1 LRPAGC
7 ALRDRSLHELARALG
22 SLSFEQQ
29 PDRLDALTECVS
41 LCREVLQLRP
51 LGHFQRWLS
60 VNNLALALMRS
71 FEVYGDPQ
79 LLAEAVDLHRQ
90 AVVLCAPGHPNHN
103 GVLNNLGGVL
113 HISFEHQG
121 GFETLA
127 EAIRLLRE
135 VLQFRPPGHHL
146 RVIALDNLATALL
159 TSFSYQ
165 GRSELL
171 TEAISHHREA
181 LQLVP
186 GILPKRAQII
196 EGLAKALLVS
206 FREQG
211 GSYKLT
217 EVTALL
223 REALILQPPGHRM
236 HSSSLHNLAKALQA
250 VYDADGDGGALS
262 ESLALHRQALQL
274 RSQGHWLH
282 LASLEDLA
290 DLLCRP
296 ECCSWSEALDF
307 YRTAL
312 DTCPTGYPA
321 RARLLSSMSKCF
333 LTADSPFFDLSE
345 GISHLHQAYA
355 DSFSHVNQ
363 RLKSALHDLRRVE
376 QAQGVT
382 AADLDWHAQTE
393 SSSLI
398 LDLYAQVIGLLPR
411 AANLGLDHSTR
422 LQAVAGSDEIPRN
435 AAARALLFDRVPQAV
450 EMLEEGRGVFWSQ
463 ALCLSTSGFD
473 GVPDNDRQELQRLLR
488 LLEHGA
494 RRLEKFNQSEIHRE
508 RELETQRRLNE
519 EAEALISKIRNE
531 PGLERF
537 LLPPAFIALFSA
549 LPDGFIVIV
558 NTSKLGHHA
567 LLLHRVT
574 GIATSLELKPACTG
588 FDTETLSAR

>member
-1 LRPAGC
+1 
-7 ALRDRSLHELARALG
+7 
-22 SLSFEQQ
+22 
-29 PDRLDALTECVS
+29 
-41 LCREVLQLRP
+41 
-51 LGHFQRWLS
+51 
-60 VNNLALALMRS
+60 
-71 FEVYGDPQ
+71 
-79 LLAEAVDLHRQ
+79 
-90 AVVLCAPGHPNHN
+90 
-103 GVLNNLGGVL
+103 
-113 HISFEHQG
+113 
-121 GFETLA
+121 
-127 EAIRLLRE
+127 
-135 VLQFRPPGHHL
+135 
-146 RVIALDNLATALL
+146 LDNLATALL

-186 GILPKRAQII
+186 GILLKRAQII

-206 FREQG
+206 IREQG

-236 HSSSLHNLAKALQA
+236 HSSSLHHLAKALQA
-250 VYDADGDGGALS
+250 VYDADGDGDALS

-274 RSQGHWLH
+274 RSKGHWLH
-282 LASLEDLA
+282 LAPLEDLA

-296 ECCSWSEALDF
+296 ECCSWSEALVF

-333 LTADSPFFDLSE
+333 LTPDSPFFDLSE
-345 GISHLHQAYA
+345 GISHLRQAYA
-355 DSFSHVNQ
+355 DTFFHVNQ
-363 RLKSALHDLRRVE
+363 RLKSALYDLRRVE

-393 SSSLI
+393 SGSLI
-398 LDLYAQVIGLLPR
+398 LDLYYAQVIGLLPR
-411 AANLGLDHSTR
+411 AANLGLDHNTR

-450 EMLEEGRGVFWSQ
+450 KMLEEGRGVFWSQ

-473 GVPDNDRQELQRLLR
+473 GVPDDDCQELQRLLR
-488 LLEHGA
+488 LLETGA
-494 RRLEKFNQSEIHRE
+494 RRLGNSTQSEIHRE

-549 LPDGFIVIV
+549 LPDGFVVIV
-558 NTSKLGHHA
+558 NTSQLGHHA

-574 GIATSLELKPACTG
+574 GIATSLELKPACTR
-588 FDTETLSAR
+588 FDTETLSAKLPRDGRLHAEDDGWNDTRGMRLVRGKADPDPFMDLHCATGH